1 MLLALI
7 ESVDK
12 ACSPDYDGVAL
23 QGWFGHAETLLPL
36 FSLMRL
42 PGCFALPLNWDN
54 LADEWRLQE
63 ITPLG
68 ANLAILILRSVTG
81 RHYAAV
87 RLNGR
92 TVAPIQGAPSLLPG
106 NNLPTSGA
114 SRSGLPETDRNPSVL
129 LLIGSPF
136 SGR

>member
-1 MLLALI
+1 MNSSAGAAAAPLLLALI

-92 TVAPIQGAPSLLPG
+92 TVAPIQGAPSLLPWKQLADFWREQVRVAG
-106 NNLPTSGA
+106 N
-114 SRSGLPETDRNPSVL
+114 
-129 LLIGSPF
+129 
-136 SGR
+136 